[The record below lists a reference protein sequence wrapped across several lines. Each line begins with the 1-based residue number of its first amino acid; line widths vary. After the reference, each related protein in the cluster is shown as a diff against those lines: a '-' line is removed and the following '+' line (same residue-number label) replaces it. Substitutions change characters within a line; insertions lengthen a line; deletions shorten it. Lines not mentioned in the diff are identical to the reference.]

1 MWVLVAA
8 FDHLIAPDRVFAAY
22 GLANIAGA
30 IPLTPGGIGVIE
42 GVLASTLVAG
52 GIPHGE
58 AILAVLTW
66 RLVNFWLPIPV
77 GGLAFLSLRA
87 GPLRGRARRRA
98 PG

>member
-1 MWVLVAA
+1 MLVAA

-30 IPLTPGGIGVIE
+30 IPLTPG
-42 GVLASTLVAG
+42 AG
-52 GIPHGE
+52 TPHGE
-58 AILAVLTW
+58 AILTVLTW
-66 RLVNFWLPIPV
+66 RLVNFWLPTPV

-87 GPLRGRARRRA
+87 GPLRGRARPHA